1 MGVDCPDVRQ
11 VVTFGVTEDVE
22 TYIQQIGRA
31 GRDGKPALALLL
43 NLSSSKKKVSNNMKD
58 YGKNSEICRRKVL
71 FSDIDDY
78 VHKEKLPKCLCCDIC
93 GRECDCK
100 NCENNYSSFVML

>member
-11 VVTFGVTEDVE
+11 VITFGVPEDVE
-22 TYIQQIGRA
+22 TYIQQIGRS
-31 GRDGKPALALLL
+31 GRDGKPSLALLL
-43 NLSSSKKKVSNNMKD
+43 KLPTSKKKVSKNMKD

-93 GRECDCK
+93 GRNCDCK
-100 NCENNYSSFVML
+100 NCANNHSSFVLL